1 MDQLQYFSKEKS
13 DQVHEDKTQDDNSH
27 VDNSFM
33 AVVEVQSTKH
43 QMQTSNLANNSHDVQ
58 DEQVDAFNTFEEKC
72 K

>member
-1 MDQLQYFSKEKS
+1 MII
-13 DQVHEDKTQDDNSH
+13 SH

-58 DEQVDAFNTFEEKC
+58 DEQVNAFQYLQRKC